1 MGFFL
6 RLILTGLGWS
16 FGGPLGGII
25 GYAIGSLFSSGSPR
39 VIRSGVTDTFG
50 NTEEKRD
57 FNVTLLVLSAAV
69 MKADGN
75 VKRSELDYVKR
86 FFLQNFGQQR
96 AENYIKML
104 REILQKDY
112 DIYEVSQ
119 QVGRYM
125 DYSTRLQLLHYLFGI
140 AEADGVV
147 SAKEL
152 HVINTISD
160 YMGITNSD
168 FASVKAMFIRE
179 TDSAYKIL
187 GVAPTATDDEVKRAY
202 REMAKKNHPDLV
214 SNLGDEVRQA
224 AEKKFQRINE
234 AYRELEAEGRLCHV
248 KTEVDPCHELSGIAA
263 RLEGGGDELAVLRF
277 HLFDGGVFNE
287 VDDDASVSH
296 SVIRP
301 SVLLSDG
308 FTR

>member
-6 RLILTGLGWS
+6 RLILTGLGWA

-25 GYAIGSLFSSGSPR
+25 GYAIGALFSGNGPR
-39 VIRSGVTDTFG
+39 VIRSEVEDTFG

-104 REILQKDY
+104 REILDKDY
-112 DIYEVSQ
+112 NIYEVSQ

-125 DYSTRLQLLHYLFGI
+125 DYSSRLQLLHYLFGI
-140 AEADGVV
+140 ADADGRI
-147 SAKEL
+147 SQEEL
-152 HVINTISD
+152 GIINSISD

-168 FASVKAMFIRE
+168 FASVKAMFIKE

-187 GVAPTATDDEVKRAY
+187 GIDSSATDEEVKKAY

-214 SNLGDEVRQA
+214 TNLGEEVRQA
-224 AEKKFQRINE
+224 AEKKFQEING
-234 AYRELEAEGRLCHV
+234 AYESIKKQRGL
-248 KTEVDPCHELSGIAA
+248 
-263 RLEGGGDELAVLRF
+263 
-277 HLFDGGVFNE
+277 
-287 VDDDASVSH
+287 
-296 SVIRP
+296 
-301 SVLLSDG
+301 
-308 FTR
+308 

>member
-1 MGFFL
+1 M
-6 RLILTGLGWS
+6 ILTGLGWA

-25 GYAIGSLFSSGSPR
+25 GYAIGALFSGNRPR
-39 VIRSGVTDTFG
+39 VIRSQVEDTFG

-86 FFLQNFGQQR
+86 FFLQNFGQIR

-104 REILQKDY
+104 REILEKEY
-112 DIYEVSQ
+112 NLYEVSQ

-125 DYSTRLQLLHYLFGI
+125 DYSSRLQLLHYLFGI
-140 AEADGVV
+140 ADADGRVTQE
-147 SAKEL
+147 EL
-152 HVINTISD
+152 AVINTISD

-168 FASVKAMFIRE
+168 FQSVKAMFIKE

-187 GVAPTATDDEVKRAY
+187 GIESSATDEEVKRAY

-214 SNLGDEVRQA
+214 SSLGDEVRQA
-224 AEKKFQRINE
+224 AEKKFQEINA
-234 AYRELEAEGRLCHV
+234 AYESIKKQRGL
-248 KTEVDPCHELSGIAA
+248 
-263 RLEGGGDELAVLRF
+263 
-277 HLFDGGVFNE
+277 
-287 VDDDASVSH
+287 
-296 SVIRP
+296 
-301 SVLLSDG
+301 
-308 FTR
+308 

>member
-25 GYAIGSLFSSGSPR
+25 GYAIGSLFSGGSAR
-39 VIRSGVTDTFG
+39 VIRSGVTDTLG

-69 MKADGN
+69 MKADGD

-86 FFLQNFGQQR
+86 FYLQNFGQ
-96 AENYIKML
+96 EHTETYIKML
-104 REILQKDY
+104 REILEKDY
-112 DIYEVSQ
+112 NIYEVSQ

-140 AEADGVV
+140 AEADGVITPE
-147 SAKEL
+147 EL
-152 HVINTISD
+152 GVINTISD
-160 YMGITNSD
+160 SMGILDSD
-168 FASVKAMFIRE
+168 FQSVKAMFIRE

-187 GVAPTATDDEVKRAY
+187 GIEPAATDEDVKRAY

-214 SNLGDEVRQA
+214 SSSGEEVRKA
-224 AEKKFQRINE
+224 SEKKFQEINA
-234 AYRELEAEGRLCHV
+234 AYETIKKQRGM
-248 KTEVDPCHELSGIAA
+248 
-263 RLEGGGDELAVLRF
+263 
-277 HLFDGGVFNE
+277 
-287 VDDDASVSH
+287 
-296 SVIRP
+296 
-301 SVLLSDG
+301 
-308 FTR
+308 

>member
-6 RLILTGLGWS
+6 KLILTGLGWA

-25 GYAIGSLFSSGSPR
+25 GYAIGSLFSGNRPR
-39 VIRSGVTDTFG
+39 VIRSEVEDTFG

-104 REILQKDY
+104 REILDKDY
-112 DIYEVSQ
+112 NLYEVSQ

-125 DYSTRLQLLHYLFGI
+125 DYSSRLQLLHYLFGI
-140 AEADGVV
+140 ADADGRI
-147 SAKEL
+147 SQEEL
-152 HVINTISD
+152 DVINTISD

-168 FASVKAMFIRE
+168 FASVKAMFIKE

-187 GVAPTATDDEVKRAY
+187 GIEPSATDEEVKKAY

-214 SNLGDEVRQA
+214 TNLGEEVRQA
-224 AEKKFQRINE
+224 AEKKFQEING
-234 AYRELEAEGRLCHV
+234 AYESIKKQR
-248 KTEVDPCHELSGIAA
+248 GI
-263 RLEGGGDELAVLRF
+263 
-277 HLFDGGVFNE
+277 
-287 VDDDASVSH
+287 
-296 SVIRP
+296 
-301 SVLLSDG
+301 
-308 FTR
+308 